1 MRNELSPILLIGSRS
16 QIWVLIFS
24 LVCPFWLVGVAS
36 AQERVYFGNLHSHSR
51 YSDGT
56 GTPRQ
61 AFVYA
66 RDVAK
71 VDFLALTEHNHLKA
85 MGQDGI
91 GIAANNALY
100 NGGPS
105 SLIKTA
111 LSITQNGKFVA
122 LYGQEFSVIKIGN
135 HANVFEI
142 PNVITASNGRF
153 DELATFL
160 ETNLDSAGQP
170 AIMMFNHPKNTTTI
184 QELEYG
190 LDDFGGDQDVWLR
203 TLGPHAALMQMINGP
218 GQTTGVN
225 LKSARPA
232 ESAFRKFLALGFRL
246 APTADQ
252 DNHTRNWGN
261 ATTARTAVIAN
272 SLTRS
277 SILDALRKRHVYA
290 TEDRNLSIIIKINGR
305 LCGDIVSPVPAASEA
320 SITYSIVD
328 PDEPDAQYEIQ
339 VWRGTVGG
347 DRAKM
352 VSAVTVS
359 GGTGTIEDIALSGA
373 PEFFYFKIIQS
384 DTDSDEDDQDDES
397 WTAPVWFEQSSSFA
411 SLNGGAI
418 VDSYVASRRSKIYHV
433 SEDCLDAQR
442 IKTSN
447 RITGADARKGR
458 TLHDDC
464 PRRDQ
469 N

>member
-1 MRNELSPILLIGSRS
+1 MRNELSPILLISSRS
-16 QIWVLIFS
+16 HVWVLIFS
-24 LVCPFWLVGVAS
+24 LVCPFWLAGGGS

-61 AFVYA
+61 AFIYA

-105 SLIKTA
+105 SLIKTS

-160 ETNLDSAGQP
+160 ESNLDSAGQP

-190 LDDFGGDQDVWLR
+190 LDDFGGDQDV
-203 TLGPHAALMQMINGP
+203 
-218 GQTTGVN
+218 
-225 LKSARPA
+225 
-232 ESAFRKFLALGFRL
+232 
-246 APTADQ
+246 
-252 DNHTRNWGN
+252 
-261 ATTARTAVIAN
+261 
-272 SLTRS
+272 
-277 SILDALRKRHVYA
+277 
-290 TEDRNLSIIIKINGR
+290 
-305 LCGDIVSPVPAASEA
+305 
-320 SITYSIVD
+320 
-328 PDEPDAQYEIQ
+328 
-339 VWRGTVGG
+339 
-347 DRAKM
+347 
-352 VSAVTVS
+352 
-359 GGTGTIEDIALSGA
+359 
-373 PEFFYFKIIQS
+373 
-384 DTDSDEDDQDDES
+384 
-397 WTAPVWFEQSSSFA
+397 
-411 SLNGGAI
+411 
-418 VDSYVASRRSKIYHV
+418 
-433 SEDCLDAQR
+433 
-442 IKTSN
+442 
-447 RITGADARKGR
+447 
-458 TLHDDC
+458 
-464 PRRDQ
+464 
-469 N
+469 